1 MGPYW
6 EKHFVS
12 RSSWQVLK
20 GDEKY
25 YEPDPG
31 EVQKPGLF
39 HRKNFTLRVDI
50 VTQSSQSIIS
60 SAYT

>member
-12 RSSWQVLK
+12 RSKWHDLT
-20 GDEKY
+20 GAEKY

-31 EVQKPGLF
+31 EVQKPG
-39 HRKNFTLRVDI
+39 
-50 VTQSSQSIIS
+50 
-60 SAYT
+60 